1 MGVEDAFNSSL
12 KYVDLV
18 KLIRSI
24 QRTEG
29 NIDCYRRGL
38 ESCTQMDC
46 AWRDQCLKE
55 SEGPSKV
62 DSETHEHKKVTN
74 PKQEPNRLHK
84 RPELKG
90 LQ

>member
-1 MGVEDAFNSSL
+1 MGIEDAFNSSL

-24 QRTEG
+24 QRTEE

-38 ESCTQMDC
+38 ESCNRMDC
-46 AWRDQCLKE
+46 VWRDHFLKE
-55 SEGPSKV
+55 PEGPLKV
-62 DSETHEHKKVTN
+62 DSETGEHKKVTN

-84 RPELKG
+84 DPELEG
-90 LQ
+90 LR